1 MCFHERK
8 FYFRFVIY
16 SWNDLH
22 LLRCSF
28 YNLSISEQRIKREEI
43 MRCTWNVRERIMTII
58 PIHQCNAGM
67 TPCPKPRSN
76 DKGAAPRFA
85 MASPSIWCRI
95 SLRAAIFSP
104 PLCLS
109 LSLFLPV
116 SSRPRS
122 LGQGWCSSLSKRTRE
137 RPTLPSFPLD
147 PRVHLTIR
155 YSHESILFDE
165 YFSKRSLLLEYNS
178 VY

>member
-1 MCFHERK
+1 MCFHKRR
-8 FYFRFVIY
+8 FNFGFVIY
-16 SWNDLH
+16 SWDDLH

-28 YNLSISEQRIKREEI
+28 YKLSIIGQRIKRGEI
-43 MRCTWNVRERIMTII
+43 MRCIWNVRERIMTII
-58 PIHQCNAGM
+58 LIHQCNAGM

-104 PLCLS
+104 LCLS

-116 SSRPRS
+116 SSRPRP
-122 LGQGWCSSLSKRTRE
+122 LGQGWCSSLSKRTRQ
-137 RPTLPSFPLD
+137 RPTLPPFPLD

-155 YSHESILFDE
+155 YSHEYTSFE
-165 YFSKRSLLLEYNS
+165 YFSKRELLLEYNS

>member
-1 MCFHERK
+1 
-8 FYFRFVIY
+8 
-16 SWNDLH
+16 
-22 LLRCSF
+22 
-28 YNLSISEQRIKREEI
+28 
-43 MRCTWNVRERIMTII
+43 MTII

-109 LSLFLPV
+109 LPLPPCVLSSPTLGTGMMLFLIKTNPGTTDFAV
-116 SSRPRS
+116 P
-122 LGQGWCSSLSKRTRE
+122 
-137 RPTLPSFPLD
+137 PPFPLD

-155 YSHESILFDE
+155 YSHEYTSFTSANT
-165 YFSKRSLLLEYNS
+165 SKRDN
-178 VY
+178 